1 MFTRTVF
8 VTKPWQQAIQ
18 LNRQYHDRYNRDSL
32 ANDTFNIVWPVKV
45 KTTPL
50 LETTI
55 MLAQML
61 YWSVKCLVKRVRGV
75 SKQTGFIQFQLN
87 SEVLRTYECV
97 YTIGLPHVMWYYG

>member
-1 MFTRTVF
+1 
-8 VTKPWQQAIQ
+8 
-18 LNRQYHDRYNRDSL
+18 
-32 ANDTFNIVWPVKV
+32 
-45 KTTPL
+45 
-50 LETTI
+50 